1 MRLWSALCA
10 VLLIFSTVIA
20 QKKIEVQKGD
30 TPLVREVKGLLALP
44 PGFSSSFSEKQAN
57 RLGDKVSVALLK
69 IYSKEEMEN
78 PENIKVFLP
87 VIRSAFLYPNLIPA
101 GDREPRVT
109 LPLLARLE
117 KNVGNPELK
126 RDIGTLISS
135 IKEQTSKSKRNRP

>member
-1 MRLWSALCA
+1 L
-10 VLLIFSTVIA
+10 
-20 QKKIEVQKGD
+20 KGD
-30 TPLVREVKGLLALP
+30 ELCFTGRASGDHEVREQEEYNRKSNFCNTTLP
-44 PGFSSSFSEKQAN
+44 TGFSSSFSEKQAN

-87 VIRSAFLYPNLIPA
+87 VIRSAFLYPNLLPA

-126 RDIGTLISS
+126 RDIGTVISS